1 MALRPKQEKF
11 CQEYIKCGN
20 ASAAYRKAYN
30 TQAMKPETVNRK
42 AKELID
48 LGKISARIAELNS
61 QIRNKNIA
69 EAQEIQ
75 EFLTKLIRGQDV
87 EEVPMNLDG
96 EFFMARKKVTPKDRI
111 KACEMLAKMIGAFN
125 ININVKNVPVI
136 EDNI

>member
-1 MALRPKQEKF
+1 VLTPKQEKF

-20 ASAAYRKAYN
+20 ASESYRKAYN
-30 TQAMKPETVNRK
+30 TRNMKPETINRK
-42 AKELID
+42 AKDLID
-48 LGKISARIAELNS
+48 HGNIRARLEELNS
-61 QIRNKNIA
+61 EIKNKNIA

-87 EEVPMNLDG
+87 EEVPMSLDG
-96 EFFMARKKVTPKDRI
+96 RFYMARKKVTPKDRI

-125 ININVKNVPVI
+125 ININVKNVPII